1 MCRGIMGFFQAHF
14 QAVLNWFR
22 RKLWIND
29 DRPSFLRRLW
39 THIAIPYPVGM
50 QKSEKISDFQRRL
63 VEGLLAL
70 PPQEQFEAMFE
81 IHTLLYKARIKSR
94 QMNISRCAPAE
105 PRRT

>member
-22 RKLWIND
+22 RKLWIN
-29 DRPSFLRRLW
+29 
-39 THIAIPYPVGM
+39 VGM